1 MSSSMR
7 LLHPSVSNLGGV
19 RVCRPSDAAADL
31 KSMPTNNNERSCIG
45 WGVKAGLLGR
55 IKLSLQWIRRAT
67 FSLSIYGYL
76 SSVFYY
82 ILSYRAGIDTRRPAR
97 GNVAYLSIDGPT
109 HIMPPSLVFNDMTLA
124 GGGPASGQQSPHACL
139 PCAIIDLI
147 DSPSISSIEFGVCT
161 HSRTKERE

>member
-1 MSSSMR
+1 MHRMGGKSRAAGQDKTLASMD
-7 LLHPSVSNLGGV
+7 PSGYF
-19 RVCRPSDAAADL
+19 
-31 KSMPTNNNERSCIG
+31 
-45 WGVKAGLLGR
+45 
-55 IKLSLQWIRRAT
+55 LSFYLWI
-67 FSLSIYGYL
+67 SL
-76 SSVFYY
+76 SSVFHY

>member
-1 MSSSMR
+1 MHRMGGKSRAAGQDKTLASMD
-7 LLHPSVSNLGGV
+7 PSGYF
-19 RVCRPSDAAADL
+19 
-31 KSMPTNNNERSCIG
+31 
-45 WGVKAGLLGR
+45 
-55 IKLSLQWIRRAT
+55 LSFYLWI
-67 FSLSIYGYL
+67 YL

-109 HIMPPSLVFNDMTLA
+109 HIMPPSLSFFNDMTLA